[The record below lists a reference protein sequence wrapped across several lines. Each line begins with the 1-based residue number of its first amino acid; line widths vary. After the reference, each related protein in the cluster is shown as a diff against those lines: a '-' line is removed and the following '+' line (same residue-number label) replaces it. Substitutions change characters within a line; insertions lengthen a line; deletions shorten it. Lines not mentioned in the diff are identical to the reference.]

1 VLVSSKKPTPADP
14 RPVAARKKLRTHKMK
29 KFLITAGA
37 AVALMAA
44 ANFDSS
50 RAQTGE
56 KPAPAP
62 AQAEPMMKSTP
73 TQTEP
78 ATGPADNQIA
88 DDVDA
93 RIAQLK
99 ANLRL
104 TVDEEKNWPA
114 LQSALHDDGITQLKA
129 AMESPERPRRH
140 EREDQER
147 SERPNDIALLREVAD
162 RLTAKG
168 AALKKLADVAEPLYA
183 SLDDRQRRELFQ
195 FLRTDFELR
204 RR

>member
-1 VLVSSKKPTPADP
+1 
-14 RPVAARKKLRTHKMK
+14 MK

-44 ANFDSS
+44 ANVDSS
-50 RAQTGE
+50 GAQTGD
-56 KPAPAP
+56 KPAP

-73 TQTEP
+73 NQAEP

-88 DDVDA
+88 NDVDA

-104 TVDEEKNWPA
+104 TVDQEKNWPA
-114 LQSALHDDGITQLKA
+114 LQTALHDDGIGQLKA

-140 EREDQER
+140 EREDQDR
-147 SERPNDIALLREVAD
+147 SERPSDIALLREMAD
-162 RLTAKG
+162 SLTARG
-168 AALKKLADVAEPLYA
+168 AALKKLADAADPLYA

-195 FLRTDFELR
+195 FMRTDFELR